1 MILFF
6 KLTIQIV
13 GPKLLRIRLNEPVQR
28 HGKTNER
35 IATWTVLNTV
45 VLRII
50 LALLKLLLFILTMF
64 PFHLLLLLQDQ
75 FQMIPL
81 LYPLPLFISM
91 DINTRTFLNIWPNS
105 SIIYRLWL
113 LHVAVAVVVVVVVVM
128 LRYLL
133 LSE

>member
-1 MILFF
+1 
-6 KLTIQIV
+6 LTIQIV

-28 HGKTNER
+28 HGKPNER

-64 PFHLLLLLQDQ
+64 PFHLLFLFLEMQIFQ

-91 DINTRTFLNIWPNS
+91 DINTTTFLNTLLNS
-105 SIIYRLWL
+105 FMTYLLWL
-113 LHVAVAVVVVVVVVM
+113 LYVVVVVVVVM
-128 LRYLL
+128 VIYLL
-133 LSE
+133 

>member
-28 HGKTNER
+28 HGTTNER

-91 DINTRTFLNIWPNS
+91 DINTATFLNTLLNS
-105 SIIYRLWL
+105 FMTYLLWL
-113 LHVAVAVVVVVVVVM
+113 LYVVVVVVVVM
-128 LRYLL
+128 VIYLL
-133 LSE
+133 